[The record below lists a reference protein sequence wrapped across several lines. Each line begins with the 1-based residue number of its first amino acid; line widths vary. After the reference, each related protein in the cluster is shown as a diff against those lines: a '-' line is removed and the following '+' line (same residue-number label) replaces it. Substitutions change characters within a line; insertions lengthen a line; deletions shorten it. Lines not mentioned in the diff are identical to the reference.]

1 MSDWNSVS
9 QFLCFWE
16 SWESWEKTHTPAQC
30 VLGVLGV
37 FSESPGFLVRRYYT
51 AYSTP
56 VVTRVTGE
64 RTPSEPG
71 TRCRAGRAERT
82 KNGHSA
88 RADAG
93 SIGPSGLDREN
104 RDAQTCVRSGQVS
117 RCRLSVIR
125 QWQCRQNTGSCVLLT
140 ALRGG
145 CDCPRSLPATACRG
159 LLG

>member
-30 VLGVLGV
+30 VLGVLSLGSLLGV
-37 FSESPGFLVRRYYT
+37 SWFSST
-51 AYSTP
+51 AVSTP

-125 QWQCRQNTGSCVLLT
+125 QWQCCQNTGSCVLLT

-145 CDCPRSLPATACRG
+145 CDCPRSLPATACHG